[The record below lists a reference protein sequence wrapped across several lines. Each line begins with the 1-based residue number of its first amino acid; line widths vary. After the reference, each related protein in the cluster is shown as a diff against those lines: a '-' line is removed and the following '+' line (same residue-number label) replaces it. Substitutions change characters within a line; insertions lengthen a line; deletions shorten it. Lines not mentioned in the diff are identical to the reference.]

1 MRQSVVLL
9 LVVLFGA
16 SLVAQ
21 ASDAML
27 RETIRTVPSL
37 DMERTVVPVDSAV
50 KLEGISAV
58 TADPSG
64 NLYVVHRPTG
74 NGDPIVVLDRAGKL
88 LRSWGRG
95 LFDIP
100 HGIRIDSA
108 GNVWV
113 TESSKTSKLV
123 KFSSA
128 GQKLL
133 EIDISR
139 MVPAHGVVR
148 RDDNPPQVGATDIA
162 FGPNGT
168 VYLADGY
175 QNARVLVFNAE
186 GQLIREWGRPGNGP
200 GEFQLPHGIAITN
213 GKVYVADRE
222 NGRLQWFDLS
232 GKFEG
237 QWVLGGQFYNIAF
250 APDGGVWASAHPKDV
265 PLEQEFYVV
274 RLDPATGRPLG
285 KIEVRSHE
293 LAVAPDGALL
303 PATRGTDLLIFRAR
317 QHQN

>member
-1 MRQSVVLL
+1 MMHNCVPFVVLL
-9 LVVLFGA
+9 GV

-21 ASDAML
+21 GSDAML
-27 RETIRTVPSL
+27 REAIRTIPSL
-37 DMERTVVPVDSAV
+37 DVERTVIAVDPTV

-58 TADPSG
+58 SADASG
-64 NLYVVHRPTG
+64 NLYVLHRPTAG
-74 NGDPIVVLDRAGKL
+74 GDPIVVLDRSGKL

-100 HGIRIDSA
+100 HGIRIDSV

-113 TESSKTSKLV
+113 TESSKASKLV
-123 KFSSA
+123 KFSDI

-139 MVPAHGVVR
+139 LVPAHGIVR
-148 RDDNPPQVGATDIA
+148 RDSNFPQVGATDIA
-162 FGPNGT
+162 FGPSGT
-168 VYLADGY
+168 VYVADGY
-175 QNARVLVFNAE
+175 QNARI
-186 GQLIREWGRPGNGP
+186 LIFDADGRMLREWGRPGSGP
-200 GEFQLPHGIAITN
+200 GEFHLPHGIAIAN
-213 GKVYVADRE
+213 GNVYVADRE

-232 GKFEG
+232 GGFKG

-265 PLEQEFYVV
+265 PREQEFYVV

-293 LAVAPDGALL
+293 LAIAPDGTLL
-303 PATRGTDLLIFRAR
+303 PATRGNDLLAFRALPQR
-317 QHQN
+317 E